1 MTKQIERNLYF
12 ILQAELI
19 PRFFPL
25 LEQGFGVRVFVGCSI
40 RNLLCG
46 QLGLQDEYL
55 DNRIQTLFLN
65 GKTVDDVD
73 STLVNDGAV
82 LALSAA
88 MPGIMG
94 ACLRKGGLYA
104 PMRSNLYAPMRSNIS
119 RGKSRKNIASD
130 ISRQYGEVVIK
141 LFNLLLKEAGP
152 VFFKRGILVGAD
164 NLQELLS
171 KYQDELRAGISSAR
185 LEGENIDFN
194 DLSKKEWE
202 SRMVFLKLEKERV

>member
-1 MTKQIERNLYF
+1 MAKEIERNLYF
-12 ILQAELI
+12 ILRDELI

-40 RNLLCG
+40 RDLLCG

-65 GKTVDDVD
+65 GKAVDDVD

-104 PMRSNLYAPMRSNIS
+104 PMRSNIS
-119 RGKSRKNIASD
+119 QKERASD
-130 ISRQYGEVVIK
+130 ITRQYGEVLIK
-141 LFNLLLKEAGP
+141 LFNLVLKELGP
-152 VFFKRGILVGAD
+152 VFLRHGILVGGD
-164 NLQELLS
+164 KVQELLS
-171 KYQDELRAGISSAR
+171 KYWDEFRAGISSAR
-185 LEGENIDFN
+185 LAGEDIDFN
-194 DLSKKEWE
+194 DLFKKEWG
-202 SRMVFLKLEKERV
+202 SRMVFLKLAKGSRKNNFIF

>member
-1 MTKQIERNLYF
+1 MIKQIERNLYF

-40 RNLLCG
+40 RDLLCG

-65 GKTVDDVD
+65 GKAVDDVD

-104 PMRSNLYAPMRSNIS
+104 PMRSNIS
-119 RGKSRKNIASD
+119 REKSRKKIASD

-185 LEGENIDFN
+185 LEGKDIDFN